1 MTEDSQ
7 RVEDLAGRVEELEAT
22 VRGLTEELVDASER
36 IRMLEEELDH
46 SPSTEELR
54 QAHERPVG
62 EGTDDAAPEGG
73 EATKSAGGDGD
84 DNDESELDD
93 IIVA

>member
-1 MTEDSQ
+1 MTEDSE
-7 RVEDLAGRVEELEAT
+7 RAAELEGRVEELEAT

-54 QAHERPVG
+54 EAHERPVG
-62 EGTDDAAPEGG
+62 EADDDDAEGG
-73 EATKSAGGDGD
+73 EATKSADGDGD
-84 DNDESELDD
+84 DNDESEIDD